1 MERFFKRKTPFSIE
15 EQNANRKKSNVVG
28 NQSETDIVRQE
39 SDICI
44 ESNVARDQSEI
55 HDEEDIQV
63 EMDVRGEDIRNKI
76 DVTQLPTDPGLRIP
90 IIEYDV
96 NIRDEI

>member
-1 MERFFKRKTPFSIE
+1 MERFFKRRTPFSIE

-55 HDEEDIQV
+55 HDEV
-63 EMDVRGEDIRNKI
+63 DVRGEDIHNKI
-76 DVTQLPTDPGLRIP
+76 DVTQLSTNPGLRIP

-96 NIRDEI
+96 NVRDEI